1 MPVLE
6 PMDYSQP
13 SNLLTQYADIERK
26 KLIPKN
32 DYKQTFEYSATNPD
46 ALSDGDIKGKGTGIF
61 LDSINGGN
69 NIDIIE
75 RKAEIVINKYK
86 EENPYTKPT

>member
-13 SNLLTQYADIERK
+13 NNLLSQYADIERK

-46 ALSDGDIKGKGTGIF
+46 ALSDGDIKGKGTGVF

-69 NIDIIE
+69 NLDIIE
-75 RKAEIVINKYK
+75 RRAEIVINKYK